1 MEISSSRRIGN
12 VSMITLTG
20 RMHDDGTDD
29 VDAHINRAAAS
40 RGVTGIHLN
49 AARVTSISDAGYCTL
64 IQARRTAKRH
74 GLDFLLGVSHNG
86 SVARFIATRPDWFS
100 EWQMP

>member
-1 MEISSSRRIGN
+1 MEVSSSRLVGN
-12 VSMITLTG
+12 VSVITLTG
-20 RMHDDGTDD
+20 RMNNDGTDD
-29 VDAHINRAAAS
+29 VEAYINRAATS

-49 AARVTSISDAGYCTL
+49 AARVTSISLAGYCTL
-64 IQARRTAKRH
+64 IHARRTAKRH

-86 SVARFIATRPDWFS
+86 SVARFISTRPDWFS